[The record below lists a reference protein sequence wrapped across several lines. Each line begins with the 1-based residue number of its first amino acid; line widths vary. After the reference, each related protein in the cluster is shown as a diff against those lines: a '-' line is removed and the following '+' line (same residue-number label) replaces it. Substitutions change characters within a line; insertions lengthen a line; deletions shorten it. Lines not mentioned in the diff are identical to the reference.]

1 MKTNRIIY
9 IFDHDVHVHRSKQ
22 KQKYQK
28 KRLQIQEFFQGFIQE
43 HAFRIRARLLQLSL
57 KG

>member
-9 IFDHDVHVHRSKQ
+9 IFDHDVHRSKQ

-28 KRLQIQEFFQGFIQE
+28 KRLQIQEFSQGFIQE

>member
-1 MKTNRIIY
+1 MKTNCIIY
-9 IFDHDVHVHRSKQ
+9 IFDHDVHGSKQ

-28 KRLQIQEFFQGFIQE
+28 KRLQIQEFSQGFIQE